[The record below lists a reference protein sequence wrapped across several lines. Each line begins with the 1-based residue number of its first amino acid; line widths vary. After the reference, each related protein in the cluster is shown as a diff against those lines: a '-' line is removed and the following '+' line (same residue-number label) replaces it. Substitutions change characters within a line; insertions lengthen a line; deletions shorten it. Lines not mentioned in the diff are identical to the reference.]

1 MASASIPE
9 TCCVKLGRT
18 LNSLSAFL
26 HSGVYMGTS
35 ELNAEANPT
44 MDIPS
49 HPAGGGRG
57 GVVSRY
63 SQSFQCYLADF
74 TLNFTLARGEIL
86 RR

>member
-1 MASASIPE
+1 MLNFSFLVSSEVLWRGSGLMASASIPE
-9 TCCVKLGRT
+9 TYCVKLGRT

-57 GVVSRY
+57 G
-63 SQSFQCYLADF
+63 L
-74 TLNFTLARGEIL
+74 
-86 RR
+86 